1 MKSLIFHVSHFFR
14 SERAMNILRET
25 QRILRVHEITPKKR
39 LGQNFLVDV
48 EILHK
53 MISYA
58 QIAGDE
64 VVLEIGAGLG
74 YLTQLLSERC
84 RQVIAVEADPRLA
97 EILRK
102 RLSNKRNVTIV
113 QSDIL
118 ELAPTPF
125 NKVVSTPPYSISS
138 PLLFWLLDKGF
149 ECAVLT
155 FQREFADRLV
165 AQTNSRDY
173 SRLTVTT
180 SYRADVELLD
190 CVSRKVFWPPPKVDS
205 VVVRLKLRKRP
216 FAVKDEKM
224 FFEIIQVLFT
234 QKNRKVK
241 NAIRPFLDGL
251 KISEKDAEE
260 WLNTLPFINRR
271 PRELAAEDFAVLADE
286 IRDRIRGKDFP

>member
-1 MKSLIFHVSHFFR
+1 LKSLIFHVSHFFR